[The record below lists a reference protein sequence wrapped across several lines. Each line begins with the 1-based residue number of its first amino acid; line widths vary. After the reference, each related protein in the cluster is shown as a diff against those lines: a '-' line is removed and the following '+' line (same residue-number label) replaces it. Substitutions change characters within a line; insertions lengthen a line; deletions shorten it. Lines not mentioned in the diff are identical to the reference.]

1 MRVQLTLAVYV
12 LHYLGLPPGELVES
26 SAHTGSNQGLWYKD
40 LTVFAYPDTAGRA
53 RSVVQPTI
61 RNRKNRRDREDLD
74 LASELD
80 TPTELRPTHYVEAS
94 AMRSGRYNGGLRE
107 VSVQQHKL
115 DFYCG
120 QVLRRGIVMVAR
132 LCLFCVGDDTLSASQ
147 RLAQFPRR
155 QQYLIYTAAHIKRC
169 AAWPRIC
176 PHPLC
181 QEAID
186 KPQGFWEH
194 AYKVH
199 GVAPPHNQ
207 AAYIGADG
215 ATEADPALA
224 GSDDSA
230 DEGSRDD
237 QPVDPADGG
246 SDPSSA
252 RLSPCL
258 ESDKDLCGDLKVAS
272 DVPMADECIESPL
285 PDNGPSSEASWL
297 DGLLAAAYP
306 ADIVAPGPLAKPM
319 NLTTSLEATQ
329 LEQESTETGTAFAT
343 HSETPETSAVMA
355 PTKVVA
361 SAPSSRSDFA
371 DRPLEST
378 RRYQTIP
385 GVCEVE
391 LTSAIALQHDAPTTV
406 EPPTR
411 TIHSCPE
418 CQKVCKSGHY
428 LRVQRQT
435 HQPHVCKADGC
446 DAHCSSAK
454 DLVRHMAKRH
464 GISAWTC
471 DLPSKKGAREV
482 CGKAWPDS
490 NALKRHMNSHR

>member
-1 MRVQLTLAVYV
+1 
-12 LHYLGLPPGELVES
+12 
-26 SAHTGSNQGLWYKD
+26 
-40 LTVFAYPDTAGRA
+40 
-53 RSVVQPTI
+53 
-61 RNRKNRRDREDLD
+61 
-74 LASELD
+74 
-80 TPTELRPTHYVEAS
+80 
-94 AMRSGRYNGGLRE
+94 
-107 VSVQQHKL
+107 
-115 DFYCG
+115 
-120 QVLRRGIVMVAR
+120 MVAH
-132 LCLFCVGDDTLSASQ
+132 LCLFCVGNDTLSASQ

-155 QQYLIYTAAHIKRC
+155 QQYLIHTAAHIKRSP
-169 AAWPRIC
+169 AWPRIC

-194 AYKVH
+194 AYK
-199 GVAPPHNQ
+199 
-207 AAYIGADG
+207 AAYIGADR

-237 QPVDPADGG
+237 QPVDPADGD

-252 RLSPCL
+252 RLSSCL

-272 DVPMADECIESPL
+272 NVPMADECIESPL
-285 PDNGPSSEASWL
+285 SDNGPSSEASWL
-297 DGLLAAAYP
+297 DRLLAAAHP
-306 ADIVAPGPLAKPM
+306 ADIVAPGPLAKQM

-391 LTSAIALQHDAPTTV
+391 LTSAITLQQDAPTTV
-406 EPPTR
+406 EPPAR

-418 CQKVCKSGHY
+418 CQRVCKSAHY
-428 LRVQRQT
+428 LRVHRQT

-482 CGKAWPDS
+482 CGKASHNSSFTSISLATENHVHAPAPVGIMDQTFILMNLNRAWRSPLHATHS
-490 NALKRHMNSHR
+490 FELRALILSLRESTLSTTGSTFALNGP